1 MFNFSIQATK
11 FGELKGQVMRVVE
24 RLLHRG
30 VRIPNPGSVEIG
42 SEVDIER
49 IAVEG
54 VTIHAGCR
62 ISGKNTLILPGAR
75 LGQEGP
81 VSIENC
87 LVGPFVELRGGFFRE
102 AVFLARA
109 SCGLGAHVREGTIL
123 EEGASIAHTVGL
135 KQTILFPFVTLG
147 SLINFCDC
155 LMSGGTGK
163 KDHSEVGSSYIHFN
177 FTPSQDKATASL
189 LGDVPRGVMLDQP
202 PIFLGGQGGLVGPC
216 RLAFGTTI
224 AAGTICRKDELR
236 PGHLI
241 FGGSPGKG
249 GSIPF
254 TPGANRGV
262 GRILRNNLEF
272 IAQLAALGQWYRHA
286 RAAVSSPAL
295 PAALLDALQCNL
307 QEALAERIARLGE
320 FIARLEEAEPAGQGT
335 GRPAAGWMK
344 GGWSCA
350 REAILEECGKDG
362 EAALRTP
369 FLETLQ
375 RAGREAG
382 GDYLAAIGALSASA
396 RERGTAWL
404 DAVAGR
410 VAAAARALLLP
421 DPAGPTQ
428 AG

>member
-1 MFNFSIQATK
+1 
-11 FGELKGQVMRVVE
+11 VE
-24 RLLHRG
+24 VG
-30 VRIPNPGSVEIG
+30 P
-42 SEVDIER
+42 EVDPGR
-49 IAVEG
+49 ISGSG
-54 VTIHAGCR
+54 VTIHPGCR
-62 ISGKNTLILPGAR
+62 IHGASTLILAGCE
-75 LGQEGP
+75 LGRDGP
-81 VSIENC
+81 VSLRDC
-87 LVGPFVELRGGFFRE
+87 QLGPQVALQGGSFHRAVLLQGARVGP
-102 AVFLARA
+102 
-109 SCGLGAHVREGTIL
+109 CAHVRLGTIL
-123 EEGASIAHTVGL
+123 EEKASAAHSVGL
-135 KQTILFPFVTLG
+135 KQTILFPRVTLG
-147 SLINFCDC
+147 SLINFCDI
-155 LMSGGTGK
+155 LMAGGSGPRC
-163 KDHSEVGSSYIHFN
+163 HSEVGSSYIHFN

-216 RLAFGTTI
+216 RLTFGTTI

-335 GRPAAGWMK
+335 GRPAAGWMT